1 MMCHDGMIE
10 YLFLDEDIQQ
20 LTSAGADGYIRFWNL
35 DVLKSLALIILI
47 NTSSSSP
54 PSSSLGAKKQ
64 REKKWIVPIKKSRMA
79 DPMIVLIVNL
89 GVSSTFVFPQFR
101 PFSEHRE

>member
-64 REKKWIVPIKKSRMA
+64 REKNGLFQLKSQERRI
-79 DPMIVLIVNL
+79 P
-89 GVSSTFVFPQFR
+89 
-101 PFSEHRE
+101 